1 MAGMN
6 IAILGAGAVGL
17 GSAALLSS
25 RGFLPTIW
33 SKSGVGTA
41 PISAG
46 APLVAEDAI
55 AGEFRPRVAHT
66 AAEAIEHADVIL
78 VAAPAWGHRAIFDEI
93 AAHAHANATVIV
105 SSHTSFGALYLS
117 QKLCERGHDI
127 PIAAFG
133 TTVTTGRRTGPG
145 RVRVTNVREKVDV
158 AALPAAAGG
167 EVQKLCREL
176 FGDRFVLR
184 PDVIAIA
191 LSNLNPQ
198 NHMAATLLNFTRV
211 ERGEAWVNWELHTPG
226 VASLIGAID
235 AERLAIART
244 LGYEVRTVEEH
255 WRLSFA
261 ATGDTLAE
269 MVASIAVRDRT
280 LGPTTTDTRYVLEDV
295 PFGLVPTALLGR
307 LADVPTPLH
316 DAGIAMFSAVYGRD
330 LVADNDLLPALGLE
344 HIRLPDVLALAREGW
359 PQRAEA

>member
-1 MAGMN
+1 MK

-17 GSAALLSS
+17 GSAALLCS
-25 RGFLPTIW
+25 RGFEPTIW
-33 SKSGVGTA
+33 SKSGTGTA
-41 PISAG
+41 PMAAG
-46 APLVAEDAI
+46 SPLVAEDAV
-55 AGEFRPRVAHT
+55 AGEFRPRVART
-66 AAEAIEHADVIL
+66 AGEAIEYAGVIL

-93 AAHAHANATVIV
+93 AAHAHAGATVIV

-117 QKLCERGHDI
+117 HKLAERGHDI

-145 RVRVTNVREKVDV
+145 RVRVTNLREKVDV
-158 AALPAAAGG
+158 AAVPAASGA
-167 EVQKLCREL
+167 EVHALCREL
-176 FGDRFVLR
+176 FGDRFVPR

-226 VASLIGAID
+226 VASLIGTID
-235 AERLAIART
+235 AERLAIARA
-244 LGYEVRTVEEH
+244 LGYEVRTVEQH

-261 ATGDTLAE
+261 ATGGTLAE
-269 MVASIAVRDRT
+269 MAASIAARDRT
-280 LGPTTTDTRYVLEDV
+280 AGPTTTDTRYVLEDA

-307 LADVPTPLH
+307 LAGTPTPLH
-316 DAGIAMFSAVYGRD
+316 DAGIAMFSAIYGRD
-330 LVADNDLLPALGLE
+330 LRADNDLLPVLGLE
-344 HIRLPDVLALAREGW
+344 NMGIEQVLALAREGW